1 MENENKSQS
10 PGQININNSVNNYG
24 VNHGAMGHSVSTS
37 NSKPQT
43 DDTPAQN
50 IDTAIWKGS
59 VVKLV
64 GEGRTEEALAEIL
77 KTRPPEDI
85 RNQAVLLA
93 GRFSQLKIERIAGI
107 LEKETELKELN
118 NIRDGILL
126 LISRC

>member
-1 MENENKSQS
+1 MENKNKDQT
-10 PGQININNSVNNYG
+10 PGQFNVNNSINNYG
-24 VNHGAMGHSVSTS
+24 TNHGTMGHSVTT
-37 NSKPQT
+37 NSPKSSADGSVT
-43 DDTPAQN
+43 QN
-50 IDTAIWKGS
+50 VETAVWKGS

-107 LEKETELKELN
+107 LEKETELKELSSV
-118 NIRDGILL
+118 REGILL